1 MKYAIDDAYFEWDD
15 QKAIE
20 NISKHGITF
29 EQACT
34 VFLDP
39 FFKQI
44 DATSQGKDEERDG
57 IIGYSKEINLLF
69 VVCVDRHEGA
79 VIRIISARK
88 ATNQEPRIY
97 EN

>member
-1 MKYAIDDAYFEWDD
+1 MKYVIDDAYFEWDD

-44 DATSQGKDEERDG
+44 DATNEGKGETRDG
-57 IIGYSKEINLLF
+57 VIGYSAEINLLF
-69 VVCVDRHEGA
+69 VVCVDRNEGNM
-79 VIRIISARK
+79 IRIISARK
-88 ATNQEPRIY
+88 ATKQERRIY